1 MMRCRELGRWC
12 FAIALASVL
21 SGCAGYHLGPAGGQT
36 AGARSIQIA
45 PFVNKTVEP
54 RLPEYVMIS
63 LRRHLM
69 QDGTYRVNTHDDGDV
84 ILTGVIISYQRTEV
98 SFQPTDVLT
107 VLDYEIHMTAQITAR
122 ERSTGKIIFDK
133 PVIGKT
139 SLRAGAD
146 LTSAERQ
153 AIPILTDD
161 LAKKATAM
169 LVDGTW

>member
-1 MMRCRELGRWC
+1 MIHWRQLGRWC
-12 FAIALASVL
+12 GGVLLAMSL
-21 SGCAGYHLGPAGGQT
+21 AGCAGYHLGPAGGQT

-63 LRRHLM
+63 LRQHLM
-69 QDGTYRVNTHDDGDV
+69 QDGTYRLNTHDDGDV
-84 ILTGVIISYQRTEV
+84 ILTGVITKYERSEM

-107 VLDYEIHMTAQITAR
+107 VLDYEIRMTAQITAR
-122 ERSTGKIIFDK
+122 DRNTGKIIFDK

-153 AIPILTDD
+153 AIPMLTDD